1 MLVDVVPLRRQGER
15 LSNDEAKAA
24 HPARGHLALG
34 TRHAINQFGET
45 ARVVSATFDPLPGYE
60 PLRELDRVVV

>member
-34 TRHAINQFGET
+34 TRHA
-45 ARVVSATFDPLPGYE
+45 